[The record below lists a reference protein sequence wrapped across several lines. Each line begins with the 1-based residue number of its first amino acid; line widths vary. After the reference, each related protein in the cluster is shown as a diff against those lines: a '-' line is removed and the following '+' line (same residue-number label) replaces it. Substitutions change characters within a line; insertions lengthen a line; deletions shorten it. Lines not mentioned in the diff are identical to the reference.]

1 MKYLFINILFIFN
14 LFIYS
19 SPVDELDSFFSNDLV
34 FSQTSFNK
42 INKDYD
48 KSEGTFKRNSDNSI
62 RIDILSPFKEIYF
75 INEAGVEIHDLE
87 FNQIRNIPLDQF
99 NNFFIDFIF
108 YNSIDNSKITK
119 LQNKSFTIIEDNKN
133 FYFEFIDENTLQVKF
148 RDNMDVNNLI
158 KFFKDNDI

>member
-62 RIDILSPFKEIYF
+62 RIDILTPFKEIYF
-75 INEAGVEIHDLE
+75 IDETGVEIHDLE
-87 FNQIRNIPLDQF
+87 FN
-99 NNFFIDFIF
+99 
-108 YNSIDNSKITK
+108 
-119 LQNKSFTIIEDNKN
+119 
-133 FYFEFIDENTLQVKF
+133 
-148 RDNMDVNNLI
+148 
-158 KFFKDNDI
+158 